1 MPSRVI
7 QVESAAY
14 ESEYELTAASNGQ
27 AIAAVALGVA
37 NVVGVSFLGTLLADP
52 MNRQLLAVQG
62 FGFVM
67 GLMPV
72 LQTYAAAFFT
82 IPAVRCAP
90 VLSKVMDMWYHT
102 ARYKARYLCILLVVW
117 STLWISCQAMREAY
131 FATCLF
137 LCTGLWPEWHAC
149 LYAFSLRHAG
159 GCDLAHLSNV

>member
-1 MPSRVI
+1 MTVALHVTNRASSGLFCYMYGTYLRAHIQMPSRVI
-7 QVESAAY
+7 QVQSAAY

-90 VLSKVMDMWYHT
+90 VLS
-102 ARYKARYLCILLVVW
+102 
-117 STLWISCQAMREAY
+117 
-131 FATCLF
+131 
-137 LCTGLWPEWHAC
+137 
-149 LYAFSLRHAG
+149 
-159 GCDLAHLSNV
+159 